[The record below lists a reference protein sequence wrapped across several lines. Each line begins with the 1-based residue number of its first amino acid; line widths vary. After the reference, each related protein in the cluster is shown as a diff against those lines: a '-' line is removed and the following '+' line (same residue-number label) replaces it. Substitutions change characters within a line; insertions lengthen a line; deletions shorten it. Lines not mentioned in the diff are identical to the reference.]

1 MSINITKF
9 LPIVCMHHREPA
21 RIRRNREAHPSD
33 ISCYEFKLYKPCT
46 QAPIYNAPRNDRDS
60 NRKLESPGVHRR
72 DRPLYFRCGKV
83 ACWQRRLCTVGPP
96 STPVLAPRN
105 RRRLLAKILS
115 WGKILS
121 AIISHGQ
128 KNVLFAFV
136 IASSHNFK
144 TYLPYAKSLNL
155 SSI

>member
-9 LPIVCMHHREPA
+9 LPTIIHIIANRTA

-33 ISCYEFKLYKPCT
+33 IPCHESKLYKPCT

-83 ACWQRRLCTVGPP
+83 ACWQRRRRTIHRPLLF
-96 STPVLAPRN
+96 SPRETDRGFLPKSGEDSFRVN
-105 RRRLLAKILS
+105 LRVISYGKEAKTHALR
-115 WGKILS
+115 
-121 AIISHGQ
+121 
-128 KNVLFAFV
+128 
-136 IASSHNFK
+136 
-144 TYLPYAKSLNL
+144 SL
-155 SSI
+155 